1 MSGALAE
8 RRALGADPLRL
19 FEDARRQAPAPL
31 ATPARR
37 PESFGGGRLTLERR
51 LESVWEGL
59 AATDGAECPLCR
71 GRMTRPAG
79 APATEPARCGDCGTT
94 LA

>member
-1 MSGALAE
+1 VSGALAE
-8 RRALGADPLRL
+8 RPLRL
-19 FEDARRQAPAPL
+19 FEEARRRAPVALPW
-31 ATPARR
+31 R
-37 PESFGGGRLTLERR
+37 PESFDGGRLTLERR

-59 AATDGAECPLCR
+59 AATDEAECPVCR

-79 APATEPARCGDCGTT
+79 APAAEPARCDDCGST

>member
-1 MSGALAE
+1 MTGAVAE
-8 RRALGADPLRL
+8 WRALGGRPQAL
-19 FEDARRQAPAPL
+19 FEDSRRRAPAGAPW
-31 ATPARR
+31 RQDQ
-37 PESFGGGRLTLERR
+37 SDGGRLTLERR

-59 AATDGAECPLCR
+59 TAAGEAECPLCR

-79 APATEPARCGDCGTT
+79 AAAAEPVRCGDCGST

>member
-8 RRALGADPLRL
+8 RPLQL
-19 FEDARRQAPAPL
+19 FEEARRRVPIGAPVAL
-31 ATPARR
+31 PAR
-37 PESFGGGRLTLERR
+37 PNSFDGGRLTLERR

-59 AATDGAECPLCR
+59 ATTDEAECPLCR

-79 APATEPARCGDCGTT
+79 APAAEPARCGDCDST
-94 LA
+94 LS

>member
-1 MSGALAE
+1 VSDALAE
-8 RRALGADPLRL
+8 RRALGTDPLRL
-19 FEDARRQAPAPL
+19 FDDARRR
-31 ATPARR
+31 TPAGVPWRQDD
-37 PESFGGGRLTLERR
+37 FGGGRLTLERR

-59 AATDGAECPLCR
+59 TAAGEAECPLCR

-79 APATEPARCGDCGTT
+79 AAATEPAHCGDCGST